1 MSPPTNWNQDTTSSL
16 ISIGTLSL
24 NLRAAGPPRSPDTPA
39 IISIPGL
46 GDSSVSFSAV
56 LRHISAFARIYTY
69 DRTGLGNSEIPA
81 NFTSEDKSYV
91 NIAKELKLLLET
103 AKFEPP
109 YLMVMHSMAGLI
121 GREFLHLY
129 PEDIAGMVFIDT
141 ITEENYKYRPANLP
155 GVMRRMWEGVD
166 KSFLW
171 KERRT
176 AFTDDELQEVLK
188 YEGFGDSSLPEEVRE
203 RVQKAAGFEAQNL
216 IPSSDSLSLK
226 KQFDTIPLG
235 DKPVSVIKGD
245 AVGEWK
251 TCFER
256 AVAAGKG
263 TEEERKMAREYLETA
278 DERQLWLQFKQL
290 RLSRNSRM
298 VGASGRGHNVQW
310 YEPGLV
316 AREVGWCLQE
326 FKNLAKS

>member
-1 MSPPTNWNQDTTSSL
+1 
-16 ISIGTLSL
+16 
-24 NLRAAGPPRSPDTPA
+24 
-39 IISIPGL
+39 
-46 GDSSVSFSAV
+46 
-56 LRHISAFARIYTY
+56 
-69 DRTGLGNSEIPA
+69 
-81 NFTSEDKSYV
+81 
-91 NIAKELKLLLET
+91 
-103 AKFEPP
+103 
-109 YLMVMHSMAGLI
+109 MHSIAGLI
-121 GREFLHLY
+121 GREFLALY
-129 PEDIAGMVFIDT
+129 EERVAGMVFIDT

-155 GVMRRMWEGVD
+155 GVMRGMWEGVD
-166 KSFLW
+166 MSFLW
-171 KERRT
+171 KERGT

-188 YEGFGDSSLPEEVRE
+188 YEGLGDSSLPEEVRE

-216 IPSSDSLSLK
+216 TSSSNALST
-226 KQFDTIPLG
+226 KQQFNTTPLG
-235 DKPVSVIKGD
+235 NKPVSVIKGD

-251 TCFER
+251 KCFER

-263 TEEERKMAREYLETA
+263 TEEERKMVREYLETA